1 MRSRWSPLLAGAA
14 LLGVG
19 CASSPPP
26 TAPLHLEPA
35 PLTSVGGPVIKMDVH
50 ARYQELLGATEAG
63 NNDLAYSIVLELL
76 DRCGTAPLTR
86 RALLLTAAAELDPR
100 SSSTRPDLAM
110 EYAAQVL
117 LAPEPDPWT
126 RRLAE
131 SLYLVAHRMGGV
143 RGSEARNQDVQEVR
157 WRAERAAGRT
167 PAHGCATEHASVL
180 ATVGSDVDSWPTEGA
195 TSASA
200 DPGASSPPG
209 RSGALPPPVGSSYPA
224 VITELRQQLSALEQE
239 LERLRRIASP

>member
-14 LLGVG
+14 LVGLG

-35 PLTSVGGPVIKMDVH
+35 PLTTAGGPVIRADVH
-50 ARYQELLGATEAG
+50 ARYQELLGAAEVG

-76 DRCGTAPLTR
+76 DRCGTGPLTR
-86 RALLLTAAAELDPR
+86 RALMLAAAAELDPR

-110 EYAAQVL
+110 EYAAQAL

-131 SLYLVAHRMGGV
+131 SLYLMAHRMGGA
-143 RGSEARNQDVQEVR
+143 RAGEARDQDVQEIR
-157 WRAERAAGRT
+157 WRAERAANRA
-167 PAHGCATEHASVL
+167 PVHGCATEHAPAA
-180 ATVGSDVDSWPTEGA
+180 ATA
-195 TSASA
+195 
-200 DPGASSPPG
+200 
-209 RSGALPPPVGSSYPA
+209 GALPAPVGPSYPA
-224 VITELRQQLSALEQE
+224 IIAELRQQLSSMEQE
-239 LERLRRIASP
+239 VERLRRIASP